1 MAYILLKV
9 MCKFVLSVSYS
20 EKQMPWGRDS
30 HYERLRMPPS
40 DSLIIRILA
49 SLLALGV
56 QDKMPLFIV
65 VKVSFTVAL
74 YEMIKNRCMSV

>member
-30 HYERLRMPPS
+30 HYKRLRMPPS

-49 SLLALGV
+49 SLLALGCSR
-56 QDKMPLFIV
+56 QNAAIYSGQGIFYCCTLRND
-65 VKVSFTVAL
+65 
-74 YEMIKNRCMSV
+74 